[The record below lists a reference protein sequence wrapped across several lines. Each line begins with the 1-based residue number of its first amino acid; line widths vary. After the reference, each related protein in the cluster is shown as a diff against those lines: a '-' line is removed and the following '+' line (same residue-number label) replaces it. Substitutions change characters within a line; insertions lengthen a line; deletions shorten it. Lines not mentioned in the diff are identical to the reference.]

1 MKQTELKGIIVPIV
15 TPMDPK
21 DESVNLGELRNQIER
36 QIAGGVHG
44 LFTFGTNGEGYILS
58 MKEKEAVLEAAIA
71 QLFGC

>member
-36 QIAGGVHG
+36 QIAAP
-44 LFTFGTNGEGYILS
+44 
-58 MKEKEAVLEAAIA
+58 MAKAIS
-71 QLFGC
+71 